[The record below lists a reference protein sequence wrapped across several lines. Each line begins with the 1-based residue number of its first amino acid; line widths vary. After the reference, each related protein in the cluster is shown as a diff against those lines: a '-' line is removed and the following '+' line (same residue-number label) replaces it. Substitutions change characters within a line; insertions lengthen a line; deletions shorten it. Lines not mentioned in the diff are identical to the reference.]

1 MKKIFILMIRIYQKV
16 LSPLKIRS
24 SCIFYPTCS
33 QYAIEAIEEHG
44 IIIGL
49 FLGIRRILRCNP
61 FNNHGGFDPVP
72 KKKEK

>member
-49 FLGIRRILRCNP
+49 FLGIRRILRCHP